1 MGERAEG
8 TLFRP
13 DFNRSVRIEVAR
25 SAVTDDAGALLLR
38 EVAERLGVP
47 QALGRLLDHR
57 KASLI
62 THPLVE
68 LVMTRVLL
76 LAQGWQDQDD
86 ADALRDDPAF
96 RLAVS
101 TRRGPGPLETPD
113 NARTPDGLASQPT
126 LSRMQSMLGSELNR
140 RRAHDVVA
148 ERACARILATEGR
161 RAEVSFDIDSY
172 AIEAHG
178 AQRGAKY
185 NGHYHMAC
193 FHPLVAY
200 ADTGDMLGVRLRPGN
215 VHTADDVR
223 SLITALL
230 PRVRS
235 LGDKV
240 WLRMDCGYANGKL
253 LAWVPERGVKFITRL
268 RTNPVL
274 HSLGKAWY
282 DRTIAAWRKAP
293 APDGRLRQ
301 ATHEFWYRPKTW
313 TRQVR
318 IVAVL
323 VERDHAHGEL
333 FHHQFFL
340 ATNAARRDGSSD
352 ALLKRYRARGEA
364 EQRIGEFLTDIAPT
378 VSSAARSRE
387 GSVAHKRPVGA
398 AENEVSLILGALA
411 FNLLHALRV
420 QLDPVAAQT
429 MSFRRMRERLL
440 KTAATVTRH
449 ARQVTVRINP
459 AKAAL
464 WSLVQ
469 ALLPTDV
476 PRAEGA
482 AA

>member
-1 MGERAEG
+1 M
-8 TLFRP
+8 
-13 DFNRSVRIEVAR
+13 
-25 SAVTDDAGALLLR
+25 
-38 EVAERLGVP
+38 
-47 QALGRLLDHR
+47 
-57 KASLI
+57 
-62 THPLVE
+62 
-68 LVMTRVLL
+68 
-76 LAQGWQDQDD
+76 
-86 ADALRDDPAF
+86 
-96 RLAVS
+96 
-101 TRRGPGPLETPD
+101 
-113 NARTPDGLASQPT
+113 
-126 LSRMQSMLGSELNR
+126 
-140 RRAHDVVA
+140 
-148 ERACARILATEGR
+148 
-161 RAEVSFDIDSY
+161 
-172 AIEAHG
+172 
-178 AQRGAKY
+178 
-185 NGHYHMAC
+185 
-193 FHPLVAY
+193 
-200 ADTGDMLGVRLRPGN
+200 
-215 VHTADDVR
+215 
-223 SLITALL
+223 
-230 PRVRS
+230 
-235 LGDKV
+235 
-240 WLRMDCGYANGKL
+240 
-253 LAWVPERGVKFITRL
+253 
-268 RTNPVL
+268 
-274 HSLGKAWY
+274 
-282 DRTIAAWRKAP
+282 
-293 APDGRLRQ
+293 
-301 ATHEFWYRPKTW
+301 
-313 TRQVR
+313 
-318 IVAVL
+318 AVL

-333 FHHQFFL
+333 FHHRFFL